1 MGIYDGKTVVITGG
15 STGVGFATAKALV
28 DEGASV
34 LITGR
39 TQSALDSAGQQL
51 GDAAITVRSD
61 AASLADIDALADRVK
76 HEFGGLDA
84 LFVNAGITRAVP
96 FAEVTEQDYD
106 EMFNVNAKGAYFTVQ
121 KLAPLLRHGSGVV
134 LTTSLADVGQPLVS
148 VYSATKG
155 ALRTMT
161 RGLARE
167 LLPQGVRVNAVS
179 PGPIDTGIIER
190 SMPPNVA
197 EQMKEQLSA
206 DNPMLRFGQA
216 SEVAKAVLFLAFDAI
231 YTSGSTR
238 CRRRRV
244 ATLRSASRAGTR
256 FVGRQNRADASS
268 ESARTR
274 FPGKY
279 RGHPGTTECQ
289 LRGGSL

>member
-39 TQSALDSAGQQL
+39 TQSALDSAGEQL
-51 GDAAITVRSD
+51 GDAAITVCSD

-106 EMFNVNAKGAYFTVQ
+106 ELFNAKGAYFTVQ

-134 LTTSLADVGQPLVS
+134 LTTSLANVTGQPLVS

-190 SMPPNVA
+190 SMPPDVA

-216 SEVAKAVLFLAFDAI
+216 SEVAKAVLFLAFDAT
-231 YTSGSTR
+231 YTTGAELA
-238 CRRRRV
+238 V
-244 ATLRSASRAGTR
+244 DGGAS
-256 FVGRQNRADASS
+256 
-268 ESARTR
+268 
-274 FPGKY
+274 
-279 RGHPGTTECQ
+279 Q
-289 LRGGSL
+289 L